1 MQRQR
6 SIVHE
11 PEFIDEL
18 GVFVGHAEKALDFIA
33 GAEYLLSREPESGV
47 PDGEGLVW
55 FLSLPP
61 IGDRQLT
68 IYYTFDLETVTFL
81 AIRPV

>member
-6 SIVHE
+6 RIIHE

-33 GAEYLLSREPESGV
+33 GAEDLLSREPESGV
-47 PDGEGLVW
+47 PDDEGLVW
-55 FLSLPP
+55 LFESAA
-61 IGDRQLT
+61 DR
-68 IYYTFDLETVTFL
+68 
-81 AIRPV
+81 

>member
-1 MQRQR
+1 MTK
-6 SIVHE
+6 VW
-11 PEFIDEL
+11 
-18 GVFVGHAEKALDFIA
+18 
-33 GAEYLLSREPESGV
+33 SG
-47 PDGEGLVW
+47 

-68 IYYTFDLETVTFL
+68 IYYTFDSEPVTFL

>member
-6 SIVHE
+6 SIIHE

-33 GAEYLLSREPESGV
+33 GAEDLFSREPESGV
-47 PDGEGLVW
+47 PDDEGLVW
-55 FLSLPP
+55 LFESAA
-61 IGDRQLT
+61 DR
-68 IYYTFDLETVTFL
+68 
-81 AIRPV
+81 

>member
-1 MQRQR
+1 MPRQR

-18 GVFVGHAEKALDFIA
+18 GVFVGRAEEALNFIA
-33 GAEYLLSREPESGV
+33 CAEDLLSREPESGV
-47 PDGEGLVW
+47 FDDEGEVW
-55 FLSLPP
+55 LMSLAP
-61 IGDRQLT
+61 IGDLQLT
-68 IYYTFDLETVTFL
+68 IYYIFDEDTVTFL